1 MKSVKTLLGNETKVK
16 QIRVKLLVS
25 ISVIILGIGLI
36 AYPKFTDWQYTR
48 FQRDQKDFLVD
59 QAKKTKQKV
68 ASVSNSQSLSRGVIA
83 KLFIPKIGL
92 ETLVFQGTT
101 PGVLKKGVGHYEE
114 TLLPGERGN
123 SAIAGHRTMYGH
135 PFRHLDKLGFG
146 DKIVVVTKDG
156 RHNYRVARLKKVLP
170 TDLSV
175 LDSSGKA
182 ELTLTTCNPVGS
194 SRERLIV
201 VAKLE
206 GS

>member
-16 QIRVKLLVS
+16 QVRVKLLVS

-48 FQRDQKDFLVD
+48 LQRGQKDFLVD

-83 KLFIPKIGL
+83 KLFIPKIGV

-114 TLLPGERGN
+114 TSLPGERGN